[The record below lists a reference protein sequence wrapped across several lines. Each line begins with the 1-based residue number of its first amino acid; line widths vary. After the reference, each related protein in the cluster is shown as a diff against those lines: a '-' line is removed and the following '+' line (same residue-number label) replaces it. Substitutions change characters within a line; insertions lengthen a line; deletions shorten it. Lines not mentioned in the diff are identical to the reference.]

1 MKNIL
6 YTTMKGSYGSRRI
19 RSNARCHV
27 EGIAAPAIYKPNN
40 NGRSGHVVDSEA
52 FFRSVR

>member
-1 MKNIL
+1 MKKIL

-27 EGIAAPAIYKPNN
+27 EGIAAPAMYKPNN